1 MINHRVAHGIPR
13 TVESANEVVLVTGGA
28 SGLGLLVAQMYAM
41 KGASVAVLDIRDI
54 AVKELDEVFGEDVR
68 YFRCDV
74 GDRRALE
81 DVRGRIENEVCLR
94 LLCLDTWVHDQI
106 MRKVCFLDL

>member
-1 MINHRVAHGIPR
+1 MVDS
-13 TVESANEVVLVTGGA
+13 TNEVVLVTGGA

-54 AVKELDEVFGEDVR
+54 GSKEQDEVFGGDVR

-74 GDRRALE
+74 ADRRALE
-81 DVRGRIENEVCLR
+81 GVKGEIENEVG
-94 LLCLDTWVHDQI
+94 
-106 MRKVCFLDL
+106 LDLRAALLDYLTMVYVDGV

>member
-1 MINHRVAHGIPR
+1 MVD
-13 TVESANEVVLVTGGA
+13 SANEVVLVTGGA

-54 AVKELDEVFGEDVR
+54 GSKEQDDVFGGDVR
-68 YFRCDV
+68 YFRRDV

-81 DVRGRIENEVCLR
+81 AVKGDIENEVGLDLR
-94 LLCLDTWVHDQI
+94 QLCLI
-106 MRKVCFLDL
+106 P